1 MCISFYLVLG
11 ISLLLVIYIKFNV
24 IENLVSSIECKV
36 IKGDQTSRKIDYPT
50 ANMYIEKPLECG
62 IFNGKSQYGKTTVI
76 SGGNN
81 FVECHIHNFNKNIYG
96 KNLKVNN
103 IKKVNFNQSINCDL
117 AKLLLK

>member
-24 IENLVSSIECKV
+24 IESLVSSIEGKV
-36 IKGDQTSRKIDYPT
+36 IKGDQTSRKLDYPT
-50 ANMYIEKPLECG
+50 ANMNIETPIDCG

-76 SGGNN
+76 SGGGK

-96 KNLKVNN
+96 KKLKVDN
-103 IKKVNFNQSINCDL
+103 IKEVDFNQDINCDL

>member
-1 MCISFYLVLG
+1 MCKLFYLILG
-11 ISLLLVIYIKFNV
+11 FSVLLVIYIKINV
-24 IENLVSSIECKV
+24 IESLVSSIEGKV

-50 ANMYIEKPLECG
+50 ANMNIETPMECG
-62 IFNGKSQYGKTTVI
+62 IFNGQSQYGKTTVI

-96 KNLKVNN
+96 KKLRVDN

>member
-24 IENLVSSIECKV
+24 IENLVSSIEGKV

-96 KNLKVNN
+96 KKLRVDN